1 VWGLVFQQ
9 ASHAVTRS
17 QNSVLCHD
25 LCCGTYEPQL
35 CYTHADA
42 AADNAD
48 MFIAFQIIL
57 VLFLEFSSVVVI
69 SSGFYSGARGFFVY
83 LYCKVKG
90 KGKVYP
96 LSDHEGLDVLYAF
109 V

>member
-1 VWGLVFQQ
+1 LIFQH
-9 ASHAVTRS
+9 ASHAVTHT

-25 LCCGTYEPQL
+25 LCCGIYEPQL

-42 AADNAD
+42 AADDAD
-48 MFIAFQIIL
+48 TFIALQIIL
-57 VLFLEFSSVVVI
+57 VLFLEFSSVVAV
-69 SSGFYSGARGFFVY
+69 SSGFYSGARGFCVY

-96 LSDHEGLDVLYAF
+96 ISGYEGLDVLYAF

>member
-1 VWGLVFQQ
+1 LIFQQ
-9 ASHAVTRS
+9 ASHTVTLS

-25 LCCGTYEPQL
+25 LCCRTYEPQL

-42 AADNAD
+42 AADDA

-69 SSGFYSGARGFFVY
+69 SFGFYSVARGFCVY

-90 KGKVYP
+90 RGKVYP
-96 LSDHEGLDVLYAF
+96 ISGHEGLDVLYAF